1 MKETHQY
8 FCECS
13 CVWGLWEVS
22 VPECGGRAQGWALSE
37 CPLLPPSLQ
46 GAGVAPGT
54 SRVLIAGGRFS
65 SAGCAQLLGRE
76 GADAWHVAGTP
87 QGLGLAHGLG
97 CGPEFSFL
105 CWMSDNICIRVE
117 QGVEIHLTLRGMRGC
132 RVGVSQHFGV
142 RGGLHVGTPTHG
154 DRALCVGGVMDP
166 SSGDEALPRG
176 GRERVVLSTHCA
188 GGTMGVAVSASPKA
202 LSRRKGLQ

>member
-65 SAGCAQLLGRE
+65 SAGSAQLLGRE

-87 QGLGLAHGLG
+87 QGLGLARGLG
-97 CGPEFSFL
+97 YGPEFSFPAGCQITSVYGWSRGWKYRHGLVQGRVTASLKGACALLFL
-105 CWMSDNICIRVE
+105 CQI
-117 QGVEIHLTLRGMRGC
+117 TP
-132 RVGVSQHFGV
+132 F
-142 RGGLHVGTPTHG
+142 LHQLEV
-154 DRALCVGGVMDP
+154 
-166 SSGDEALPRG
+166 
-176 GRERVVLSTHCA
+176 
-188 GGTMGVAVSASPKA
+188 K
-202 LSRRKGLQ
+202 K

>member
-65 SAGCAQLLGRE
+65 SAGSAQLLGRE

-87 QGLGLAHGLG
+87 QGLGLARGLG
-97 CGPEFSFL
+97 YGPEFSFSAG
-105 CWMSDNICIRVE
+105 CQITSVYGWS
-117 QGVEIHLTLRGMRGC
+117 RGWKYT
-132 RVGVSQHFGV
+132 SLP
-142 RGGLHVGTPTHG
+142 GG
-154 DRALCVGGVMDP
+154 CVG
-166 SSGDEALPRG
+166 
-176 GRERVVLSTHCA
+176 A
-188 GGTMGVAVSASPKA
+188 GWVSASA
-202 LSRRKGLQ
+202 LGCGEGCTWGHPHMVTERCVWGGDGS

>member
-13 CVWGLWEVS
+13 CVGGLWEVS

-65 SAGCAQLLGRE
+65 SAGSAQLLGRE

-87 QGLGLAHGLG
+87 QGLGLARGLG
-97 CGPEFSFL
+97 YGPEFSFPAGCQITSVYGWSRGWKYTSL
-105 CWMSDNICIRVE
+105 P
-117 QGVEIHLTLRGMRGC
+117 GGMRGC

-154 DRALCVGGVMDP
+154 DRALCVGGVMDL

-176 GRERVVLSTHCA
+176 GR
-188 GGTMGVAVSASPKA
+188 
-202 LSRRKGLQ
+202 

>member
-8 FCECS
+8 FRECS

-22 VPECGGRAQGWALSE
+22 VPECEGRAQGWAPSE
-37 CPLLPPSLQ
+37 GPLLPPSLQ

-54 SRVLIAGGRFS
+54 SGVLTAGGRFS
-65 SAGCAQLLGRE
+65 SAGSAQLLGRE

-87 QGLGLAHGLG
+87 QGLGLARGLG
-97 CGPEFSFL
+97 YGPEFSFP

-117 QGVEIHLTLRGMRGC
+117 QGVEIHLTPRGMRGC
-132 RVGVSQHFGV
+132 RVGVSQRFGV

-154 DRALCVGGVMDP
+154 DRALCVWGGVMDP
-166 SSGDEALPRG
+166 SSG
-176 GRERVVLSTHCA
+176 
-188 GGTMGVAVSASPKA
+188 
-202 LSRRKGLQ
+202 